1 VVHQRNQ
8 PQDETLPRE
17 AAGCPIGA
25 GLGQPFQGLVRRPF
39 RGRRASRLQ
48 STRPSDLRAPRANVG
63 DPPGRSDDSERQ
75 EPKLGCL
82 FLSRCLSF
90 GRFSDQALRF
100 RPGSLEV
107 LSARLPVLGCPRHG
121 GRQRMAVRQPQG
133 RWWPSCALC
142 STPIGR
148 SRRCS
153 ARPER
158 RTLEQRRSLTAVN
171 AGAQVNMVDHLTANV
186 HP

>member
-1 VVHQRNQ
+1 
-8 PQDETLPRE
+8 
-17 AAGCPIGA
+17 
-25 GLGQPFQGLVRRPF
+25 VRRPF

-100 RPGSLEV
+100 RLGKLEGLSAIFPG
-107 LSARLPVLGCPRHG
+107 ARLPLPE
-121 GRQRMAVRQPQG
+121 GRRRSAPGQPQG
-133 RWWPSCALC
+133 RSWASAACASC
-142 STPIGR
+142 STTIGR

-153 ARPER
+153 ACPER
-158 RTLEQRRSLTAVN
+158 GTAEQGRRLAAVD
-171 AGAQVNMVDHLTANV
+171 AGEVDMVDDLATDV